1 MVPEDQIPSSQI
13 EADPQHRIPRQ
24 EDRAEGAAR
33 QGEASTSAPQFGTNT
48 GATTAPTIGNIDVS
62 SWVDIWP
69 EAYENTRT
77 DPDHSELVEKFE
89 RFLENEGGDSE
100 AADNIKVSEDPSMA
114 TGDSGRLKTIQKI
127 AEETLEKLSDAHLYF
142 EIRGQPI
149 VARESIL
156 KAVQVINM
164 LKPIISGAVATEPSA
179 ALAWAGVTTIL
190 PYLHKILENIFQQ
203 DEDAATGLT
212 NIIFLMARYQ
222 SFYEQDFVSHLQ
234 SSCQSVSSRELV
246 SRIRDDLVSVYGKI
260 YVYEARFILQ
270 YGRRNKVHRAVRNA
284 LNADSWK
291 QAWSEV
297 ESISQRIDKGINSEV
312 NITTLK
318 SWKVVKDIQEAT
330 ERIEALQHKTLE
342 TFEGFD
348 RRHLLESLQVTGDA
362 MFDSR
367 RTSRVESLCMPNT
380 QREILRKIQKWTDNP
395 DGEMILWLQ
404 GMAGTGKTSIALTV
418 ASSLEERVPFF
429 TDKEKSVPLTDKEEE
444 PSAAF
449 LGASFFFSQRVDT
462 RNSTVEFF
470 RTIAWCLAD
479 ALPDVGICIAKAIK
493 DNPGIHTKAPQ
504 QQLQKLILDP
514 LQLLDQKIFV
524 PLQLVVVIDAL
535 DECKNEDAEDLLG
548 MLANLEKLHQIQL
561 RLFITSRPERHLSTT
576 MKNLPS
582 RLYQTIR
589 LNKIDSSPGN
599 NNDILYYLSES
610 LRSIAS
616 KWCVTDGGVSDVDIN
631 RLSEKA
637 DGLFI
642 YAATACRF
650 LDYEYFANKGFRERR
665 LNLFFKDQWE
675 TEGPQHTIDDIYVT
689 VLTFPDMEGWHE
701 EEKSVFYSE
710 ISEMI
715 GFIVVLFRPASVET
729 LSHLLP
735 TAAPARGDLKDH
747 LGQLHSI
754 IDVPEDPEKPLSL
767 VHLSFRDF
775 ILDPKRSKR
784 LPFSIDEF
792 AMHREVLYRCFELMN
807 SEFRE
812 DICCL
817 SLPGTLISH
826 VDASQISSHIPQYLR
841 YACRYWVD
849 HLIQTHREV
858 LNNTESENAKYQVSV
873 DLVYSFLKENLLFWL
888 EVMAFIGEASSIIP
902 VFSQLETFIEPSGNP
917 DLSSLLHDAKRF
929 VLNNRWIIEN
939 TPLQMYCSAL
949 LFCPTQSLVRSYYQR
964 MIPLWI
970 SKRPVPQ
977 QTWTEELSML
987 EGHTDHIFETAFSP
1001 TESLLASASRDD
1013 TTRVWDYVTGS
1024 EKYRF
1029 EDPRRPLKV
1038 CFSADGSK
1046 LASGCQDGTLHVRD
1060 LRKGTE
1066 VSFHHPARFAEIA
1079 FSPTCSNILASV
1091 SDYCKLRVWDLDDEM
1106 KGTALQLPEL
1116 GYQKRIVFSPDGQ
1129 LVAVSGDLSVALCT
1143 VGLGQ
1148 SVQEIMIVP
1157 KTTRSVVLG
1166 LSISTDH
1173 RIVAVR
1179 SYRSV
1184 DFWEIT
1190 PPNPKLLGT
1199 YEATWSDQSSFL
1211 SISPDEMIKICQRHT
1226 RMVDIFELATGD
1238 LIGTFLENFVKQDPH
1253 NGPLHVECNDSL
1265 IRILSGTS
1273 ISTFSR
1279 GKRTTPANVEFLF
1292 GNNMALS
1299 YSYDTATKKCMA
1311 ARQWN
1316 AINESMK
1323 EFEVNI
1329 QALKCSPDGQ
1339 LVLLQLDR
1347 GDEFQVWDKT
1357 LTKKVAVYQQLA
1369 YMDFASE
1376 TSHLVSLSLMGKLQ
1390 VVCYDPKALVFET
1403 VDEFSLPSVH
1413 FMSKPRMN
1421 GWAANP
1427 LSVSPNGEVVVVI
1440 LQRDDGND

>member
-100 AADNIKVSEDPSMA
+100 AADNIKVSGDPSMA

-149 VARESIL
+149 VVRESIL

-234 SSCQSVSSRELV
+234 SSCQSVSSQELV

-367 RTSRVESLCMPNT
+367 RTSRVESLCMPGT

-418 ASSLEERVPFF
+418 ASSLEKRVPFF

-561 RLFITSRPERHLSTT
+561 RLFITSRPEGHLSTT

-631 RLSEKA
+631 RLAEKA

-650 LDYEYFANKGFRERR
+650 LDFTHFIDKGFRERR

-675 TEGPQHTIDDIYVT
+675 TEGPQHTIDDIYHK
-689 VLTFPDMEGWHE
+689 VLTFPDTEGWSNDE
-701 EEKSVFYSE
+701 WGEFK
-710 ISEMI
+710 IRMKQLI
-715 GFIVVLFRPASVET
+715 GFIVVLFRPPSEET
-729 LSHLLP
+729 LLHLLP
-735 TAAPARGDLKDH
+735 TAAPEKTARDELKYY
-747 LGQLHSI
+747 LGQLYSI
-754 IDVPEDPEKPLSL
+754 IDVPKDPNFPLSL

-784 LPFSIDEF
+784 PERSFYVNELE
-792 AMHREVLYRCFELMN
+792 MHREVLHRCFELMN
-807 SEFRE
+807 SELRE

-817 SLPGTLISH
+817 SFPGTLVSD
-826 VDASQISSHIPQYLR
+826 VKSSEVSSHIPQYLR

-849 HLIQTHREV
+849 HLIQKHGEFLT
-858 LNNTESENAKYQVSV
+858 NTEPKDAGYQVSV
-873 DLVYSFLKENLLFWL
+873 DLVFSFLKENLLYWL
-888 EVMAFIGEASSIIP
+888 EVMAFIGETPSIIP
-902 VFSQLETFIEPSGNP
+902 VFVQLERFIE
-917 DLSSLLHDAKRF
+917 
-929 VLNNRWIIEN
+929 
-939 TPLQMYCSAL
+939 
-949 LFCPTQSLVRSYYQR
+949 
-964 MIPLWI
+964 
-970 SKRPVPQ
+970 
-977 QTWTEELSML
+977 
-987 EGHTDHIFETAFSP
+987 
-1001 TESLLASASRDD
+1001 
-1013 TTRVWDYVTGS
+1013 
-1024 EKYRF
+1024 
-1029 EDPRRPLKV
+1029 
-1038 CFSADGSK
+1038 
-1046 LASGCQDGTLHVRD
+1046 
-1060 LRKGTE
+1060 
-1066 VSFHHPARFAEIA
+1066 VS
-1079 FSPTCSNILASV
+1079 IL
-1091 SDYCKLRVWDLDDEM
+1091 
-1106 KGTALQLPEL
+1106 
-1116 GYQKRIVFSPDGQ
+1116 
-1129 LVAVSGDLSVALCT
+1129 
-1143 VGLGQ
+1143 
-1148 SVQEIMIVP
+1148 
-1157 KTTRSVVLG
+1157 
-1166 LSISTDH
+1166 
-1173 RIVAVR
+1173 
-1179 SYRSV
+1179 
-1184 DFWEIT
+1184 
-1190 PPNPKLLGT
+1190 
-1199 YEATWSDQSSFL
+1199 
-1211 SISPDEMIKICQRHT
+1211 
-1226 RMVDIFELATGD
+1226 
-1238 LIGTFLENFVKQDPH
+1238 
-1253 NGPLHVECNDSL
+1253 
-1265 IRILSGTS
+1265 
-1273 ISTFSR
+1273 
-1279 GKRTTPANVEFLF
+1279 
-1292 GNNMALS
+1292 
-1299 YSYDTATKKCMA
+1299 TATFK
-1311 ARQWN
+1311 N
-1316 AINESMK
+1316 
-1323 EFEVNI
+1323 
-1329 QALKCSPDGQ
+1329 
-1339 LVLLQLDR
+1339 
-1347 GDEFQVWDKT
+1347 
-1357 LTKKVAVYQQLA
+1357 LT
-1369 YMDFASE
+1369 
-1376 TSHLVSLSLMGKLQ
+1376 
-1390 VVCYDPKALVFET
+1390 
-1403 VDEFSLPSVH
+1403 
-1413 FMSKPRMN
+1413 
-1421 GWAANP
+1421 
-1427 LSVSPNGEVVVVI
+1427 PNG
-1440 LQRDDGND
+1440 